1 MCREAAGKQCKKDSS
16 LFKLFADDSEISD
29 IHENMESIDFFN
41 KKRGLRILAH

>member
-41 KKRGLRILAH
+41 KMRGLRILAH